1 MTDDA
6 KSELIGRALGFIDDG
21 DIAALIEMLEPGV
34 VWKPPRQGTLDDA
47 YEGHDGVRR
56 LFGQL
61 TEAWDEIE
69 HSPIKLVEG
78 NEVTIVVTHIKLHA
92 QASGLDVDE
101 VWAYVVGLNGDKFH
115 YVEMYTDPEQA
126 VREHSGT
133 VLDSAP
139 NWPGAT

>member
-1 MTDDA
+1 MNSDP
-6 KSELIGRALGFIDDG
+6 KPELIGRALGLIDDG
-21 DIAALIEMLEPGV
+21 DIPALLELLEPSV
-34 VWKPPRQGTLDDA
+34 VWKPPRQGTLEDV

-61 TEAWDEIE
+61 MEAWDSIE
-69 HSPIKLVEG
+69 HSPMKLVEG
-78 NEVTIVVTHIKLHA
+78 EEVTIVVTHIKLHA

-101 VWAYVVGLNGDKFH
+101 IWAYAVGINDDGRFH

-139 NWPGAT
+139 NWPS